1 MKSIIIAGIA
11 RAGKTTVCEELCK
24 RGYSHF
30 TCDSLIYS
38 LEHVFPELGIN
49 QEETTEGVQKTSKN
63 FAPLLLTLAKCIE
76 EEYLPYP
83 VVFDVYQFM
92 PEDYMK
98 YMKTK
103 DVSAYFLG
111 YPDISL
117 EEEFKIL
124 RENKAKREYTQEYS
138 DKYLKKLIKQRIN
151 ESKFIKE
158 ECEKYRLP
166 FINTSYNRE
175 EKISKL
181 VNRILEDVKGSST
194 M

>member
-83 VVFDVYQFM
+83 VVFGVYQFM

-103 DVSAYFLG
+103 DISAYFLG

-151 ESKFIKE
+151 ESKFIIDN
-158 ECEKYRLP
+158 CE
-166 FINTSYNRE
+166 T
-175 EKISKL
+175 ISK
-181 VNRILEDVKGSST
+181 R
-194 M
+194 